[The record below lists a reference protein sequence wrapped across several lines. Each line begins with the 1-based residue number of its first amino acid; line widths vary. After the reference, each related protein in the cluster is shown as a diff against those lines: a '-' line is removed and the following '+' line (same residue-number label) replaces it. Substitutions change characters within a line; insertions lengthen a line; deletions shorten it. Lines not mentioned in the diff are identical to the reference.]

1 MREAWRLLRLSSL
14 LLGFAVAGCDSGAT
28 EYMCSS
34 EGLTVNIPEALS
46 GDVLS
51 IAPSGLAC
59 TGAVVA
65 PTPTL
70 SVAVTQ
76 YHVTLTQ
83 TGPCH
88 LDIDFTDGTTF
99 SDDLVV
105 IQTTGCGL
113 GTEPPG
119 AADIDVPPPL
129 DAAALFREGGDD

>member
-1 MREAWRLLRLSSL
+1 MREGRRLLRLTPL
-14 LLGFAVAGCDSGAT
+14 VIGFAVAGCDSGPT
-28 EYMCSS
+28 EYKCFSA
-34 EGLTVNIPEALS
+34 GLTVNIPAALS
-46 GDVLS
+46 GEVIS
-51 IAPSGLAC
+51 VAPSGLAC
-59 TGAVVA
+59 ADAVVA
-65 PTPTL
+65 PTPAP

-119 AADIDVPPPL
+119 AADIDVPPPV
-129 DAAALFREGGDD
+129 DAAALFQEGGDD